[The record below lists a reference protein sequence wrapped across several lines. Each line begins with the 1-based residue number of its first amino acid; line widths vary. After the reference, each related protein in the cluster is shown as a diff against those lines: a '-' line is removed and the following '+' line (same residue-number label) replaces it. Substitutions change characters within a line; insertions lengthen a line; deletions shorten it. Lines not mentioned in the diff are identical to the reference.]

1 MDLKYKNDY
10 AICPNCGNEVHTT
23 SPNNSATA
31 IIGMCISLFSFLL
44 AMLPIY
50 GFVSVI
56 GVLLSVVG
64 LIQIIQKKSKGY
76 IFAIVGIVTGIPLVI
91 FNIIWSMMIFEQKI
105 KIKREQQTTAVL
117 FLSKTTFSF

>member
-10 AICPNCGNEVHTT
+10 AICPNCGNKVHTT

-44 AMLPIY
+44 VMLPIY

-64 LIQIIQKKSKGY
+64 LIQIIQKKSEGY

-91 FNIIWSMMIFEQKI
+91 FNIIWSMMIFE
-105 KIKREQQTTAVL
+105 
-117 FLSKTTFSF
+117 